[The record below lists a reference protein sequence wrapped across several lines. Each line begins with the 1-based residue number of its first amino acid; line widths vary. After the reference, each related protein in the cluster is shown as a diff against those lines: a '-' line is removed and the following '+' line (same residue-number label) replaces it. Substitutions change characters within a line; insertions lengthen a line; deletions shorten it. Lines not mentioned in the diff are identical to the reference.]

1 MSYKKNL
8 LFFIILV
15 FPAIFFRFFTSI
27 YPNISTL
34 YLSLT
39 DTNLMDG
46 TSNFI
51 GLKNYFRLY
60 YNKNNLI
67 ILNFTLLFVFSS
79 LFFQLT
85 FGFLISLLLNR
96 ESKIKNTLRTFS
108 LLPWALP
115 MIVVAYAFHWMLDDQ
130 FGLISIFYSF
140 VDEKPLIFLDPL
152 YSKITVILINIWK
165 TMPFVAIVFLA
176 GLQGIQKEVIDAAKV
191 DGASNINIALKEAY
205 RVLKPGGRFLCLEF
219 SKVKNEILNKFYK
232 VYSKS
237 IPKLGKFVIGKS
249 EPYEYLINSIEKFYS
264 QEELFI
270 KIKKQNFTNIS
281 YRNLNSGIVAIHSA
295 WKI

>member
-1 MSYKKNL
+1 
-8 LFFIILV
+8 
-15 FPAIFFRFFTSI
+15 
-27 YPNISTL
+27 
-34 YLSLT
+34 
-39 DTNLMDG
+39 MDG

-96 ESKIKNTLRTFS
+96 ESKIKNALRTFS

-130 FGLISIFYSF
+130 FGLISIFYTF

-191 DGASNINIALKEAY
+191 DGASNINIALKIILPSLLPIITILSIFLFVGQIGSFDLIYGLTKGGPGISTQILAMQIFQDGMLFFKFGLAAAES
-205 RVLKPGGRFLCLEF
+205 VILLIIVVIFSLLGLKLYSIAEF
-219 SKVKNEILNKFYK
+219 K
-232 VYSKS
+232 
-237 IPKLGKFVIGKS
+237 
-249 EPYEYLINSIEKFYS
+249 
-264 QEELFI
+264 
-270 KIKKQNFTNIS
+270 T
-281 YRNLNSGIVAIHSA
+281 
-295 WKI
+295 

>member
-15 FPAIFFRFFTSI
+15 FPAIFFRFITSI

-191 DGASNINIALKEAY
+191 DGASNINIALKIILPSLLPIITILSIFLFVGQIGSFDLIY
-205 RVLKPGGRFLCLEF
+205 GLTKGGPGI
-219 SKVKNEILNKFYK
+219 STQILAMQIFQDGMLFFKFGLAAAE
-232 VYSKS
+232 S
-237 IPKLGKFVIGKS
+237 VI
-249 EPYEYLINSIEKFYS
+249 L
-264 QEELFI
+264 LFI
-270 KIKKQNFTNIS
+270 VVVFSLLGLKLYSIAEFKT
-281 YRNLNSGIVAIHSA
+281 
-295 WKI
+295 

>member
-67 ILNFTLLFVFSS
+67 ILNFTLFFVLSS

-191 DGASNINIALKEAY
+191 DGASNINIALKIILPSLLPIITILSIFLFVGQIGSFDLIY
-205 RVLKPGGRFLCLEF
+205 GLTKGGPGI
-219 SKVKNEILNKFYK
+219 STQILAMQIFQDGMLFFKFGLAAAE
-232 VYSKS
+232 S
-237 IPKLGKFVIGKS
+237 VI
-249 EPYEYLINSIEKFYS
+249 L
-264 QEELFI
+264 LFI
-270 KIKKQNFTNIS
+270 VVVFSLLGLKLYSIAEFKT
-281 YRNLNSGIVAIHSA
+281 
-295 WKI
+295 